1 MEIESYSAS
10 ILQNNK
16 DDRSDKSK
24 LLAFDLPSLISKM
37 RKNNNGTN
45 GELNSLVLL
54 KSPEKQIILT
64 AIQDGTEIESFQSDD
79 SISFQVIEGK
89 LRFHSR
95 KDSVTLIKD
104 QVMTLKE
111 HIKYRLTTQEE
122 TIFLLTI
129 SNGNTKLAKN

>member
-1 MEIESYSAS
+1 MEIESLRTSF
-10 ILQNNK
+10 LQNNK
-16 DDRSDKSK
+16 DDRSDKCK

-37 RKNNNGTN
+37 RQNNDWAN

-54 KSPEKQIILT
+54 KSPGKQIILT
-64 AIQDGTEIESFQSDD
+64 VIHDGTEIESFQSDD

-95 KDSVTLIKD
+95 KDSVTLVKD
-104 QVMTLKE
+104 QVMTLNE

-129 SNGNTKLAKN
+129 SNGITKPAKN

>member
-1 MEIESYSAS
+1 MEIESLRTS
-10 ILQNNK
+10 ILQYHK
-16 DDRSDKSK
+16 DDRSDKCK

-37 RKNNNGTN
+37 RQNNDWAHGA
-45 GELNSLVLL
+45 LNSLVLL
-54 KSPEKQIILT
+54 KSPGKQIILT

-95 KDSVTLIKD
+95 KDSVTLVKD
-104 QVMTLKE
+104 QVMTLNE

-129 SNGNTKLAKN
+129 SNGITKTN